1 LPKPALQ
8 HRHGRIIKPTEIET
22 ASWSALISVGRQFER
37 IAGQIRKELSPDSWG
52 LLCMQKTIKQNIM
65 NNKWSKLSHLQLGKY
80 GEYFAKMEFTK
91 AGFDV
96 YTSEVD
102 DKGIDFIIRKDDN
115 EHYDIQVKSARNNNY
130 VFMRKEVFNPR
141 KNLLLALLLFEDGSA
156 PTLCLVPSIDW
167 KNKKHPVLVEKN
179 YEGKKSKPEWG
190 LNMNKANADEF
201 KKTYSFEKQV
211 AKI

>member
-1 LPKPALQ
+1 
-8 HRHGRIIKPTEIET
+8 
-22 ASWSALISVGRQFER
+22 
-37 IAGQIRKELSPDSWG
+37 
-52 LLCMQKTIKQNIM
+52 M
-65 NNKWSKLSHLQLGKY
+65 NNNWSKLSHLQLGKY
-80 GEYFAKMEFTK
+80 GEYFAKMEFTR

-130 VFMRKEVFNPR
+130 VFMRKEVFNLR
-141 KNLLLALLLFEDGSA
+141 KNMFLALLLFEDGSV

-167 KNKKHPVLVEKN
+167 KNKKHPALVEKN

-190 LNMNKANADEF
+190 LNMNKSNADEF
-201 KKTYSFEKQV
+201 KKTYSFEKQIV
-211 AKI
+211 KL